1 MWTESVTKM
10 NERVVPN
17 ENPAVAGEKLLA
29 SVLSGQAIR
38 TTINTK
44 MRQALSRIDAAKHQV
59 SIAKIAADQSLL
71 RAKSAPRPHEISNP
85 AFVELFEAHQRD
97 REVLFAAMRA
107 LENARAALD

>member
-1 MWTESVTKM
+1 M
-10 NERVVPN
+10 NGRVVPS

-38 TTINTK
+38 TTTNTK

-71 RAKSAPRPHEISNP
+71 RAKTAPRPHEISNP

-97 REVLFAAMRA
+97 KEVLFAAMRA